1 MVVKD
6 HSFGALLVWGN
17 DLRESDIPSFTVFAN
32 HVVSALENARLYNE
46 IQKLAIMDE
55 LTGLYNRRGF
65 FTLASQHI
73 RLAQRVKK
81 GLLLIFADIDG
92 MKEINDTL
100 GHGLGDQ
107 ALIDAAGVL
116 KQTYR
121 SADIIA
127 RVGGDEF
134 AILAMTTG
142 KSDTGSL
149 PDRLHAHLM
158 TFNTFYKRPYTL
170 SLSTGM
176 ANWPAGKVVDLDE
189 LLSEADERMYEEKR
203 SKKERR

>member
-1 MVVKD
+1 M
-6 HSFGALLVWGN
+6 
-17 DLRESDIPSFTVFAN
+17 RESDIPSFIVFAN
-32 HVVSALENARLYNE
+32 HVASALENAHLYNE

-65 FTLASQHI
+65 FTLAVQHI
-73 RLAQRVKK
+73 HLAARVKK
-81 GLLLIFADIDG
+81 GVLLIFADIDG

-100 GHGLGDQ
+100 GHGQGDQ

-134 AILAMTTG
+134 AILAVTSGRPETA
-142 KSDTGSL
+142 SL
-149 PDRLHAHLM
+149 PERLQGAVGRLQRQPSAPLYPLLEHRHGAL
-158 TFNTFYKRPYTL
+158 
-170 SLSTGM
+170 
-176 ANWPAGKVVDLDE
+176 AAG
-189 LLSEADERMYEEKR
+189 
-203 SKKERR
+203 